1 MHVQSFR
8 TVNIQVSV
16 YPKTGLAEVCTT
28 EKGQVRHLKNSA
40 KTKLLFHIFRSDSSM
55 LVGEGITKTE
65 AQLEKCTNKT
75 PFYIFGLF
83 LMNVYKNIDYM

>member
-1 MHVQSFR
+1 
-8 TVNIQVSV
+8 
-16 YPKTGLAEVCTT
+16 
-28 EKGQVRHLKNSA
+28 
-40 KTKLLFHIFRSDSSM
+40 M